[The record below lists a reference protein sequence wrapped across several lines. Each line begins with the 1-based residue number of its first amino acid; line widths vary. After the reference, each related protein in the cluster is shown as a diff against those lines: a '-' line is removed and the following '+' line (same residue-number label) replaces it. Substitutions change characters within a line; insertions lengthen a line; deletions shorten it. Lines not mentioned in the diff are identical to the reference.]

1 MKNSIKRIIAVFVL
15 VVGIFFLS
23 GCGKDPIV
31 GKWDYSG
38 YVYTF
43 NADKT
48 GNYELLG
55 ANMPFTYE
63 TKDNKI
69 SILYDGSEEPLV
81 LDYKLEGN
89 TLIIVDSFGSEVKYE
104 KK

>member
-1 MKNSIKRIIAVFVL
+1 MII
-15 VVGIFFLS
+15 
-23 GCGKDPIV
+23 
-31 GKWDYSG
+31 
-38 YVYTF
+38 
-43 NADKT
+43 
-48 GNYELLG
+48 
-55 ANMPFTYE
+55 

-104 KK
+104 QK